1 MNVIMDWLNARETQ
15 LLKERKPS
23 LSEQMKSAGVRSEQQ
38 KTSPAPEQ
46 EKDR

>member
-1 MNVIMDWLNARETQ
+1 MNVVMDWLDAREAQ

-23 LSEQMKSAGVRSEQQ
+23 LSEQMKSAEKRTEQQ
-38 KTSPAPEQ
+38 KTAPAPDQ